1 MRKRLVRSIITL
13 CVGIGAATFATA
25 QTNRLFHMPEYV
37 DPPGWSVGVNMGMS
51 DLWGDVGT
59 KSIVDHY
66 NNDKY
71 WDNPKFMGGLYA
83 RYMPHPAFGVRL
95 GVNFGTLYAS
105 DNWNYSKA
113 KKATS
118 IEDESY
124 QRYMRNLNVKNTVWE
139 GQLLFEIN
147 LRRFNLEGNKF
158 QKRFNPY
165 ITLGVGA
172 FHFKSKGEY
181 VNTVT
186 GQTQWVDLYNLNLEG
201 QGFANYADAPKKYSQ
216 WQMNVP
222 LGLGLR
228 WDVGRKLAIGVEYM
242 YRYCFTDYLDNV
254 SDKYIDPSLF
264 DQNMNQRDAATARA
278 MYDKS
283 YLIDP
288 NASHA
293 AGQKRGN
300 PAVKDGY
307 STFSINFYYKIKEKQ
322 SPWWY

>member
-37 DPPGWSVGVNMGMS
+37 DPPGWSVGINMGMS

-59 KSIVDHY
+59 KSVVDHY
-66 NNDKY
+66 KNDQY
-71 WDNPKFMGGLYA
+71 WKNTKFMGGLYG
-83 RYMPHPAFGVRL
+83 RYMPHPALGIRL
-95 GVNFGTLYAS
+95 GVNFGTLYAA
-105 DNWNYSKA
+105 DNFNYTKA
-113 KKATS
+113 KKADN
-118 IEDESY
+118 IESDAF
-124 QRYMRNLNVKNTVWE
+124 QRYLRNLDVKSTVWE

-147 LRRFNLEGNKF
+147 VRRFNLEGNTF

-165 ITLGVGA
+165 IALGVGG
-172 FHFKSKGEY
+172 FHFKSKGQY
-181 VNTVT
+181 TNVIT
-186 GQTQWVDLYNLNLEG
+186 GQTQWVDLDKLNLEG
-201 QGFANYADAPKKYSQ
+201 QGSTAAGAPKKYSQ

-222 LGLGLR
+222 LGIGLR
-228 WDVGRKLAIGVEYM
+228 WDVGRKLALGVEYM

-254 SDKYIDPSLF
+254 SGKYVDPSEY
-264 DQNMNQRDAATARA
+264 DQNLNARDAATAKA
-278 MYDKS
+278 MSDKS

-288 NASHA
+288 NAKHTP
-293 AGQKRGN
+293 GQLRGN

-322 SPWWY
+322 SPWWYN